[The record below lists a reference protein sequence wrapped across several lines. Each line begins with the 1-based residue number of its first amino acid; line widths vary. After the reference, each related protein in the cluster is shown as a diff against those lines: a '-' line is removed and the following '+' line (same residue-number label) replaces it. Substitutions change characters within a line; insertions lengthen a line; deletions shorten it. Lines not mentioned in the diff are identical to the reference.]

1 MDPPLTKRCTGKC
14 GKELPIHAFHV
25 ASDGRRHT
33 HCKACRALAERKR
46 RKKSKDARLDKVE
59 ANAVDVFCQVAR
71 LGGSNVPHSAELVE
85 TIMEYMGGVNGF
97 SNLFLKQYYDSPPG
111 GAHRTRM
118 LETIARLVTNNTAL
132 GGAKKPLSMWS
143 EDELEDELKQRLME
157 TAYIIQA
164 LPQPEIREAAPSQ
177 DP

>member
-1 MDPPLTKRCTGKC
+1 
-14 GKELPIHAFHV
+14 
-25 ASDGRRHT
+25 
-33 HCKACRALAERKR
+33 
-46 RKKSKDARLDKVE
+46 
-59 ANAVDVFCQVAR
+59 
-71 LGGSNVPHSAELVE
+71 
-85 TIMEYMGGVNGF
+85 
-97 SNLFLKQYYDSPPG
+97 
-111 GAHRTRM
+111 M

-164 LPQPEIREAAPSQ
+164 LPQPEIREAAPPQ